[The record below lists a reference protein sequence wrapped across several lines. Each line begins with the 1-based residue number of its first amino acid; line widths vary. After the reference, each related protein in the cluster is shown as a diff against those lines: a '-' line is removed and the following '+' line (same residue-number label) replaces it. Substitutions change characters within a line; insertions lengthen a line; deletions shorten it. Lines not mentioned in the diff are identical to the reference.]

1 MTVAGE
7 ILLVDDTPENLRVLS
22 DLLRAHGLNV
32 RVASSGA
39 MALRS
44 VKTRCPDLIMLDI
57 RMPELDGFETCRRL
71 RQELDLIGIPI
82 LFLSASDALAD
93 RVESFRV
100 GGQDYISKP
109 FQAEEV
115 LARVSVHLA
124 LARTRR
130 ELDLANDSLADQVMT
145 EGLLR
150 GNAESVAADRLA
162 RLELV
167 LTAANLGAWEVDR
180 DSSGITFDAR
190 ARSILGIRPGHHP
203 HWRDFLR
210 LFPEADQDGNTQRWE
225 RSMQTQELFDL
236 EGWWTLPGDPAAGAA
251 TSPTPRRRVRLRGRP
266 LSGRGA
272 ATGAMVGVVWDVTAE
287 HRLRERLSQS
297 ERLEAL
303 GLLAG
308 GVAHDFNNQLSVIL
322 AELEII
328 HLDGDATAQVA
339 AHLEHI
345 EKAAA
350 ASTGLI
356 RDLLSFA
363 RRRDLQ
369 RQAIDLV
376 ALTSQAARIATRSL
390 GPGISIV
397 TGIADGQLWVS
408 GNPGQLENA
417 ILNLCINARDAMAEG
432 GTLEI
437 RLGRRRVEGAYC
449 QVTQGE
455 FSGDFAVITIRDSG
469 TGIPEEIRSRIF
481 EPFFTTKPDGKGT
494 GLGLAAVLGCVA
506 AHAGHLTVETALG
519 QGTAFAIHL
528 AVTATAAPEAK
539 GDATVARRTGRMLL
553 LDDQQA
559 VREAVADGLRKLG
572 WEVAAFDSAQA
583 ALTAWDEA
591 RPPFAL
597 ALVDLIMP
605 VMSGATVFRALRAR
619 DPRALVVMMSGHTAG
634 ENLDAL
640 RQEGLA
646 GFIEKPVRL
655 RQLAQLLGALL
666 EAQTP

>member
-1 MTVAGE
+1 MTLEGE

-44 VKTRCPDLIMLDI
+44 VKARCPDLIMLDI

-71 RQELDLIGIPI
+71 RQELDLVGIPI

-115 LARVSVHLA
+115 LARVTVHLA

-130 ELDLANDSLADQVMT
+130 ELDLANERLADQVMT
-145 EGLLR
+145 EGYLR
-150 GNAESVAADRLA
+150 GNAETVAADRLA
-162 RLELV
+162 RLDLV
-167 LTAANLGAWEVDR
+167 LTASNLGAWEVDP
-180 DSSGITFDAR
+180 DSSGIAFDAR
-190 ARSILGIRPGHHP
+190 ARTILGLRPGHHP
-203 HWRDFLR
+203 HWREFLS
-210 LFPEADQDGNTQRWE
+210 LFPEAEQEGCIQRWE
-225 RSMQTQELFDL
+225 RSLQSLEIFDL
-236 EGWWTLPGDPAAGAA
+236 EGWWLLPGDGEGAA
-251 TSPTPRRRVRLRGRP
+251 AKAGQRRRVRLRGRP
-266 LSGRGA
+266 LAGRGSA
-272 ATGAMVGVVWDVTAE
+272 SGSMVGVVWDVTAE

-328 HLDGDATAQVA
+328 QLDGQATAEVA

-345 EKAAA
+345 TKAAE

-369 RQAIDLV
+369 RSPIDLV
-376 ALTSQAARIATRSL
+376 ALTSQAARIALRSL
-390 GPGISIV
+390 GPAISIV
-397 TGIADGQLWVS
+397 TAIADGQLWVS

-437 RLGRRRVEGAYC
+437 RLERRRVYGAHC
-449 QVTQGE
+449 QVSQGE
-455 FSGDFAVITIRDSG
+455 FSGDFAVITIRDNG
-469 TGIPEEIRSRIF
+469 TGIPEGIRSRIF

-506 AHAGHLTVETALG
+506 AHDGHLTVETALG
-519 QGTAFAIHL
+519 QGSAFAIHL
-528 AVTATAAPEAK
+528 EVAAAAAAQEPGNA
-539 GDATVARRTGRMLL
+539 AARRTGRMLL

-559 VREAVADGLRKLG
+559 VRDVVADGLRRLG
-572 WEVAAFDSAQA
+572 WEVAAFDNAQA
-583 ALTAWDEA
+583 ALQAWDEA
-591 RPPFAL
+591 EPPFAL

-605 VMSGATVFRALRAR
+605 IMSGATVFRALRAR

-646 GFIEKPVRL
+646 GFVEKPVRL
-655 RQLAQLLGALL
+655 RQLAQLLGTLL
-666 EAQTP
+666 EEKSP

>member
-1 MTVAGE
+1 MTLEGE
-7 ILLVDDTPENLRVLS
+7 VLLVDDTPENLRVLS

-44 VKTRCPDLIMLDI
+44 VKARCPDLIMLDI
-57 RMPELDGFETCRRL
+57 RMPELDGFATCRRL
-71 RQELDLIGIPI
+71 RQELDLVGIPI

-115 LARVSVHLA
+115 LARVTVHLA

-130 ELDLANDSLADQVMT
+130 ELDLANERLADQVMT
-145 EGLLR
+145 EGYLR
-150 GNAESVAADRLA
+150 GNAETMAADRLA

-167 LTAANLGAWEVDR
+167 LTASNLGAWEIDP
-180 DSSGITFDAR
+180 DSSAITFDAR
-190 ARSILGIRPGHHP
+190 ARSILGIRPGHQP

-210 LFPEADQDGNTQRWE
+210 LFPEAEQEGNLQRWE
-225 RSMQTQELFDL
+225 RSLQSHEIFDL
-236 EGWWTLPGDPAAGAA
+236 EGWWMLPGDPVGSAPAAAA
-251 TSPTPRRRVRLRGRP
+251 LRRRVRLRGRP
-266 LSGRGA
+266 LGGRGA
-272 ATGAMVGVVWDVTAE
+272 ATSAMVGVVWDVTAE

-322 AELEII
+322 AELDII

-339 AHLEHI
+339 SHLEHI
-345 EKAAA
+345 TRAAE
-350 ASTGLI
+350 ASTVLI

-369 RQAIDLV
+369 RSAIDLV
-376 ALTSQAARIATRSL
+376 ALSGQAARIASRSL

-397 TGIADGQLWVS
+397 TAIAEGPLWVS
-408 GNPGQLENA
+408 GNLGQLENA
-417 ILNLCINARDAMAEG
+417 ILNLCINARDAMGVG

-437 RLGRRRVEGAYC
+437 RLEQRRVDGAYC

-455 FSGDFAVITIRDSG
+455 FSGEFAVITIRDSG

-506 AHAGHLTVETALG
+506 AHDGHLTVETALG
-519 QGTAFAIHL
+519 QGSAFAIHL
-528 AVTATAAPEAK
+528 ALGAVAAPRAPENA
-539 GDATVARRTGRMLL
+539 AAARRTGRMLL
-553 LDDQQA
+553 LDDQPA
-559 VREAVADGLRKLG
+559 VRDAIADGLRLLG
-572 WEVAAFDSAQA
+572 WEVAAFDNAQA
-583 ALTAWDEA
+583 ALTAWDQSS
-591 RPPFAL
+591 PPFAL

-605 VMSGATVFRALRAR
+605 NMSGATVFRALRAR
-619 DPRALVVMMSGHTAG
+619 DPHAQVVMMSGHTAG

-646 GFIEKPVRL
+646 GFIEKPIRL
-655 RQLAQLLGALL
+655 RQLTQLLGTLL
-666 EAQTP
+666 EEKPT

>member
-1 MTVAGE
+1 MSVEGE

-44 VKTRCPDLIMLDI
+44 VKARCPDLIMLDI

-71 RQELDLIGIPI
+71 RQELDLIGVPI

-115 LARVSVHLA
+115 LARVTVHLA

-130 ELDLANDSLADQVMT
+130 ELDLANERLADQVMT
-145 EGLLR
+145 EGYLR
-150 GNAESVAADRLA
+150 GNAESVAAERLA

-167 LTAANLGAWEVDR
+167 LTASNLGAWEVDP
-180 DSSGITFDAR
+180 DTSNITFDAR
-190 ARSILGIRPGHHP
+190 ARSILGIKPGHHP
-203 HWRDFLR
+203 HWRDFLL
-210 LFPEADQDGNTQRWE
+210 LFPDSEADGNSQRWE
-225 RSMQTQELFDL
+225 RSIQSLEIFDL
-236 EGWWTLPGDPAAGAA
+236 EGWWMLPGDPAGAA
-251 TSPTPRRRVRLRGRP
+251 AATLGQRRRVRLRGRP

-272 ATGAMVGVVWDVTAE
+272 APGSMVGVVWDVTAE

-339 AHLEHI
+339 SHLEHI
-345 EKAAA
+345 TKAAE

-369 RQAIDLV
+369 RSVIDLV
-376 ALTSQAARIATRSL
+376 ALTSQAARIASRSL
-390 GPGISIV
+390 GPGIAIV
-397 TGIADGQLWVS
+397 TAIADGQLWAS

-432 GTLEI
+432 GRLEI
-437 RLGRRRVEGAYC
+437 RLERRRVEGAYC
-449 QVTQGE
+449 QVSQGE
-455 FSGDFAVITIRDSG
+455 FSGEFAVITIRDNG

-506 AHAGHLTVETALG
+506 AHGGHLTVETALG

-528 AVTATAAPEAK
+528 DVAAASAPSAPGNAAP
-539 GDATVARRTGRMLL
+539 VRRTGRMLL

-559 VREAVADGLRKLG
+559 VRDVVADGLRRLG
-572 WEVAAFDSAQA
+572 WEVAAFDNAQA
-583 ALTAWDEA
+583 ALQAWDEA
-591 RPPFAL
+591 APPFAI

-605 VMSGATVFRALRAR
+605 VMNGATVFRALRAR
-619 DPRALVVMMSGHTAG
+619 DPKALVVMMSGHTAG

-646 GFIEKPVRL
+646 GFVEKPVRL
-655 RQLAQLLGALL
+655 RQLAQLLGSLIE
-666 EAQTP
+666 EAAP

>member
-1 MTVAGE
+1 MTLAGE

-44 VKTRCPDLIMLDI
+44 VKARCPDLIMLDI

-71 RQELDLIGIPI
+71 RLELDLVGIPI

-109 FQAEEV
+109 FQTEEV
-115 LARVSVHLA
+115 LARVTVHLA

-130 ELDLANDSLADQVMT
+130 ELDLANERLADQVMT
-145 EGLLR
+145 EGYLR
-150 GNAESVAADRLA
+150 GNAETMAADRLA

-167 LTAANLGAWEVDR
+167 LTASNLGAWEVDP
-180 DSSGITFDAR
+180 DSAGITFDAR
-190 ARSILGIRPGHHP
+190 ARTILGLRPGHQP
-203 HWRDFLR
+203 HWREFLR
-210 LFPEADQDGNTQRWE
+210 LFPEAEQDSSILRWE
-225 RSMQTQELFDL
+225 RSLRSLEIFDL
-236 EGWWTLPGDPAAGAA
+236 EGWWMLPGDAVAEAAQAA
-251 TSPTPRRRVRLRGRP
+251 RRRRVKLRGRP
-266 LSGRGA
+266 LAVRGS
-272 ATGAMVGVVWDVTAE
+272 ATGSMVGVVWDVTAE

-308 GVAHDFNNQLSVIL
+308 GVAHDFNNQLSVIF

-328 HLDGDATAQVA
+328 HLDGEATVQVA
-339 AHLEHI
+339 SHLEHI
-345 EKAAA
+345 TKAAE

-363 RRRDLQ
+363 RRRDMQ
-369 RQAIDLV
+369 RSSIDLV
-376 ALTSQAARIATRSL
+376 DLIRQVARIALRSL

-397 TGIADGQLWVS
+397 TTIPDGPLWVS
-408 GNPGQLENA
+408 GNSAQLENA
-417 ILNLCINARDAMAEG
+417 ILNLCINARDAMAEA

-437 RLGRRRVEGAYC
+437 RLERRSVEGSYC
-449 QVTQGE
+449 QVTQGD

-506 AHAGHLTVETALG
+506 AHGGHLTVETALG
-519 QGTAFAIHL
+519 RGSAFAIHL
-528 AVTATAAPEAK
+528 EVTTAAAPAAP
-539 GDATVARRTGRMLL
+539 GNAATARRTGRMLL

-559 VREAVADGLRKLG
+559 VRDVIADGLRRLG
-572 WEVAAFDSAQA
+572 WEVAAFDNAQE
-583 ALTAWDEA
+583 ALQAWDEA
-591 RPPFAL
+591 KPPFAL

-605 VMSGATVFRALRAR
+605 IMSGATVFRALRAR

-646 GFIEKPVRL
+646 GFVEKPVRL
-655 RQLAQLLGALL
+655 RQLAQLLGTLL
-666 EAQTP
+666 EEKSP